1 MSLIDRF
8 SIFLDQWRE
17 VEEMPALKT
26 NLIGS
31 MGRHGTV
38 NTTPPVV
45 DGGRRSSA
53 RRASLV
59 TITLAGAMLAF
70 SQPIFAQAQYGFA
83 PARSIEHHGI
93 SLSTDPDDP
102 WDSAPP
108 SLVDPALAPAPME
121 SVEPP
126 LTQMPVPFT
135 PRVDRGPIELWDDP
149 AIPYTQ
155 PMAVS
160 RPNSASMP
168 GGGLPYPLR

>member
-1 MSLIDRF
+1 MRLIDRF

-17 VEEMPALKT
+17 VEEMPPLKT
-26 NLIGS
+26 SLIGS
-31 MGRHGTV
+31 IGRHGTV
-38 NTTPPVV
+38 KTTSPVV
-45 DGGRRSSA
+45 NGRPRSST

-59 TITLAGAMLAF
+59 AICLAAAVLAF
-70 SQPIFAQAQYGFA
+70 SQSVFAQTQYGFA

-93 SLSTDPDDP
+93 SMTSDLDDP
-102 WDSAPP
+102 WDATPP
-108 SLVDPALAPAPME
+108 SLVDPALAPAPKE
-121 SVEPP
+121 PVEPP
-126 LTQMPVPFT
+126 LTQMDVPFT

-160 RPNSASMP
+160 RPNSMGMP